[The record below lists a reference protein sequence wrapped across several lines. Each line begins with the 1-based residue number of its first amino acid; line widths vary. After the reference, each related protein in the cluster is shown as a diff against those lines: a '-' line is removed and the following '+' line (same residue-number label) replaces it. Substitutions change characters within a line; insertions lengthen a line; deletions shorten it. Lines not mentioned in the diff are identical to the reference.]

1 MTAKEIR
8 KIVEEANFY
17 ASSYNYSRSHNDDDR
32 AARMLSNFEAVS
44 FLADKLGVKIDVVK
58 SESLYFAVVGSDMG
72 GGKYYALWSTSCHSF
87 VDDETFREFTRFTHN
102 RSSRFGLTVYTTDGK
117 GGMMISNCAGV

>member
-17 ASSYNYSRSHNDDDR
+17 ASSYNYSRSHDDEER
-32 AARMLSNFEAVS
+32 AARMLSNFETVS
-44 FLADKLGVKIDVVK
+44 FLADKLGVNLDIVK
-58 SESLYFAVVGSDMG
+58 SENLYFAVVGTNMG

-87 VDDETFREFTRFTHN
+87 IDDETYKEFTRFTHN
-102 RSSRFGLTVYTTDGK
+102 RSRRFSLTVYTTDGK
-117 GGMMISNCAGV
+117 GGMMISNCADV

>member
-17 ASSYNYSRSHNDDDR
+17 ASSYNYSRSHNDEER
-32 AARMLSNFEAVS
+32 AARMLSNFETVS
-44 FLADKLGVKIDVVK
+44 FLADKLGVSLDIVK
-58 SESLYFAVVGSDMG
+58 SESFYFAVVGTDIG
-72 GGKYYALWSTSCHSF
+72 GGKYYALWSTSCHTF

-102 RSSRFGLTVYTTDGK
+102 RSRRFRLTVYTTDGK
-117 GGMMISNCAGV
+117 GGMMISECADV